1 MPGWKVALHELYNLG
16 GTAMLSQLQ
25 VTDNGI
31 HITDH
36 NLRTAISYGLAVS
49 SGRQD
54 ARSPV
59 LFSLTVKGYLWC
71 QGKFIEGRGIGTAKS
86 PKAMGFRATWLLSLP
101 EGVRITATSQ
111 SIRACIGC
119 EERTVYYHADDPRTA
134 FCVPCSLDAQRQA
147 RALLK
152 LSDHMEQTAASPV
165 QSH

>member
-1 MPGWKVALHELYNLG
+1 MSGWKVALHELYNLG
-16 GTAMLSQLQ
+16 GTARLRQLQ

-36 NLRTAISYGLAVS
+36 NLRTAISYGLVVS
-49 SGRQD
+49 SGRLD

-71 QGKFIEGRGIGTAKS
+71 QGKIIEGRGIGTAKS
-86 PKAMGFRATWLLSLP
+86 RKALGFRATWLLSLP

-111 SIRACIGC
+111 PIRACIGC
-119 EERTVYYHADDPRTA
+119 EERIVYYHADDPRTA
-134 FCVPCSLDAQRQA
+134 LCVPCALDAQRQA
-147 RALLK
+147 RALFEISGLK
-152 LSDHMEQTAASPV
+152 EQAATSSI